1 MDFGRCRDL
10 PVLLGWPCTVD
21 VNTGNPQSTN
31 SLADVAQYYYI
42 TDLRTPANEPRG
54 PAFYDDNV
62 PAVGSGA
69 EDDKARW
76 QHMTTFSIALGVS
89 GTIKY
94 VSDYKTSTVSGAT
107 DTPIDTR
114 FADIR
119 VGQDTRRQRRQ
130 LAALARSVA
139 RLQQRRTT
147 TTTRARSTTSGTR
160 R

>member
-1 MDFGRCRDL
+1 MN
-10 PVLLGWPCTVD
+10 T
-21 VNTGNPQSTN
+21 NTGNPQSTN

-42 TDLRTPANEPRG
+42 TDLRTPTNEPRG

-89 GTIKY
+89 GNVKY

-107 DTPIDTR
+107 DTPVDTR

-119 VGQDTRRQRRQ
+119 VGNDTALPPNVANWPLWPDPSLDYTNANQLQRPAFDR
-130 LAALARSVA
+130 
-139 RLQQRRTT
+139 
-147 TTTRARSTTSGTR
+147 
-160 R
+160 